1 MPSWLTSIPLQSEV
15 GYLLLIFGLLVVPKA
30 LQRFLVPAPLTCFG
44 LGIVAA
50 LFLAGFS
57 HDATLALL
65 GVLGI
70 SSLFLFAGLEVDL
83 RLLRRVL
90 WPLVGH
96 LLFRGAVV
104 GAGVYLGVTYFEFSW
119 QTSAL
124 LALALLTPSTGFIL
138 DTLERLGLNEG
149 ERFWVTSKAI
159 GGELLA
165 LLLLFGVLQSS
176 SLERMAY
183 AGGALAAMIVLLP
196 LLFIVLGRIV
206 VPYAPGSEFSLLVMV
221 GLVAAYLTK
230 ELGVYYLVG
239 AFLAGF
245 IARLLRERMP
255 QLASDDNLHAV
266 KLFAS
271 FFVPFYF
278 FYRGMNVP
286 AGALTLEALKL
297 GLAITAAVLP
307 LRVLGVWSQRRFIKH
322 ESARSSLNVALA
334 LAPTLIFT
342 LVLASILRERFGIS
356 ETLYGALLIYAGLT
370 TILPSLVLSRPIDF
384 ELHDFVGPPAP
395 LAAGASPGAAD
406 EVPVRAA
413 QENAASRAPAQAE
426 HKAGT
431 IASAERDN
439 EPRQRG

>member
-1 MPSWLTSIPLQSEV
+1 
-15 GYLLLIFGLLVVPKA
+15 
-30 LQRFLVPAPLTCFG
+30 
-44 LGIVAA
+44 
-50 LFLAGFS
+50 
-57 HDATLALL
+57 
-65 GVLGI
+65 
-70 SSLFLFAGLEVDL
+70 
-83 RLLRRVL
+83 
-90 WPLVGH
+90 
-96 LLFRGAVV
+96 
-104 GAGVYLGVTYFEFSW
+104 
-119 QTSAL
+119 
-124 LALALLTPSTGFIL
+124 
-138 DTLERLGLNEG
+138 
-149 ERFWVTSKAI
+149 
-159 GGELLA
+159 
-165 LLLLFGVLQSS
+165 
-176 SLERMAY
+176 MAY